1 MNYSA
6 LPKIVVHQEV
16 TIGYD
21 VPRKL
26 VEKLLMTSASRTTGL
41 LPDPEPFV
49 LVRRLDSFTVAYEIN
64 AYTDKPSELVAAYSE
79 LMKHI
84 LDEFA
89 MAGVEVLSPRHVAVR
104 KSELT
109 ANPTPLLYKLS
120 LIHI

>member
-109 ANPTPLLYKLS
+109 ANPTPLLYK
-120 LIHI
+120 